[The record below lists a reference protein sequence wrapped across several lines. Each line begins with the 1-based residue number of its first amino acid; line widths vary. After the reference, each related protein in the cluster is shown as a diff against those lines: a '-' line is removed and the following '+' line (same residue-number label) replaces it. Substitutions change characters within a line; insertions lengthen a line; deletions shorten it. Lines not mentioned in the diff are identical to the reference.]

1 MYCYILLLLLLL
13 LVCIS
18 TVPKY
23 IYVENIAELLS
34 LQIIFLG
41 VQTFASSLCSSLEE
55 SAG

>member
-1 MYCYILLLLLLL
+1 MPVLL

-34 LQIIFLG
+34 LQI
-41 VQTFASSLCSSLEE
+41 
-55 SAG
+55 SAYYVSTRVITTVVCQN